1 MSEVSP
7 TRHRRSHPDSLSSET
22 PLSSGDPE
30 GDPTSAGQVTEC
42 RSRCEAMLCE
52 HNAKRAAGL
61 CRPTSP
67 DSRRVCRQGLRVDK
81 WTSVRGQLFWDCIRA
96 RMPRSLTVSAW
107 RVHVGMSTC
116 KHAHMKIVAVVNQ
129 KGGVGKTATV
139 LGLASA
145 AAQEPSRRTLIVDL
159 DPQANA
165 TAGLGVEGGEFT
177 TGDVLFADAKGVAAD
192 AITKTAWGDG
202 VPCIPA
208 NLALA
213 ERDVDVSLG
222 SEFRL
227 RKALAGVEGFDLV
240 LIDCPPSIGR
250 LVTNGLVAAD
260 HALVVTQ
267 AAAPSLM
274 GVANVMATVDVV
286 SEHYNPGLAVAGIV
300 VNLLPPRQ
308 READYRLAELVEAFG
323 TTVWEPY
330 VPARAVVSEAQ
341 GASAPIHDFA
351 SRGRDVASVYEALVA
366 RVMTLGTG

>member
-1 MSEVSP
+1 
-7 TRHRRSHPDSLSSET
+7 
-22 PLSSGDPE
+22 
-30 GDPTSAGQVTEC
+30 
-42 RSRCEAMLCE
+42 
-52 HNAKRAAGL
+52 
-61 CRPTSP
+61 
-67 DSRRVCRQGLRVDK
+67 
-81 WTSVRGQLFWDCIRA
+81 
-96 RMPRSLTVSAW
+96 
-107 RVHVGMSTC
+107 
-116 KHAHMKIVAVVNQ
+116 MKTVAVVNQ

-145 AAQEPSRRTLIVDL
+145 AAQEPSRRILIVDL

-165 TAGLGVEGGEFT
+165 TVGLGVEGGEFT

-202 VPCIPA
+202 VSCIPA

-213 ERDVDVSLG
+213 ERDADVSLG

-330 VPARAVVSEAQ
+330 VPARAVVSEGRVRGSGCERSDPRLRQPGPRRGSGLRGSCCSGHGTRDWVVSDPARKPVLAKAPVRDHPVAPTAPSPGFDAQ
-341 GASAPIHDFA
+341 PHSPDRTAMLS
-351 SRGRDVASVYEALVA
+351 A
-366 RVMTLGTG
+366 RVDADLRQAVKRHAVEHAMSVQQIVDEAIRAYLAQHS

>member
-1 MSEVSP
+1 
-7 TRHRRSHPDSLSSET
+7 
-22 PLSSGDPE
+22 
-30 GDPTSAGQVTEC
+30 
-42 RSRCEAMLCE
+42 
-52 HNAKRAAGL
+52 
-61 CRPTSP
+61 
-67 DSRRVCRQGLRVDK
+67 
-81 WTSVRGQLFWDCIRA
+81 
-96 RMPRSLTVSAW
+96 MPRSLTVSAW

-165 TAGLGVEGGEFT
+165 TVGLGVEGGEFT

-202 VPCIPA
+202 VSCIPA

-213 ERDVDVSLG
+213 ERDADVSLG

-351 SRGRDVASVYEALVA
+351 SRGRDVAAVYEALVA
-366 RVMTLGTG
+366 RVMALGTG

>member
-1 MSEVSP
+1 MECP
-7 TRHRRSHPDSLSSET
+7 GHRL
-22 PLSSGDPE
+22 
-30 GDPTSAGQVTEC
+30 
-42 RSRCEAMLCE
+42 
-52 HNAKRAAGL
+52 
-61 CRPTSP
+61 
-67 DSRRVCRQGLRVDK
+67 SRRGVCV
-81 WTSVRGQLFWDCIRA
+81 
-96 RMPRSLTVSAW
+96 
-107 RVHVGMSTC
+107 VGMSTC

-145 AAQEPSRRTLIVDL
+145 AAQEPSRRILIVDL

-165 TAGLGVEGGEFT
+165 TVGLGVEGGEFT

-202 VPCIPA
+202 VSCIPA

-213 ERDVDVSLG
+213 ERDADVSLG

-351 SRGRDVASVYEALVA
+351 SRGRDVAAVYEALVA
-366 RVMTLGTG
+366 RVMALGTG